1 MESQFSTPSKD
12 CIQEDVT
19 STPDKKTKTKPQ
31 ERQTPD
37 ISHLVYVKR
46 TWKAELILSNGMTRD
61 FAHKADDLN
70 EFLNIISTKFAKG
83 YKIQSIIGGG

>member
-37 ISHLVYVKR
+37 ISHLVYV
-46 TWKAELILSNGMTRD
+46 
-61 FAHKADDLN
+61 
-70 EFLNIISTKFAKG
+70 
-83 YKIQSIIGGG
+83 